1 LRNRDFAAIILLFS
15 IQEKHM
21 RIMIG
26 SPPTGEDFYP
36 RKPVIKQLIRALQA
50 EHVLFLAPRRTGKT
64 SVLLHLREV
73 APAKAIFID
82 LEGFDHPRFWVQ
94 SMISALRNINDEQ
107 WLQAVKKIPDFMA
120 RFRSDVLEIS
130 EKSWEENADNLLK
143 DLNNI
148 AIPIWFL
155 LDEFPIMIDKIASR
169 YGKDEAS
176 SVLHW
181 LRRVRQ
187 QNTNSAVRFLLT
199 GSIGLDSVM
208 HRHNIRGPANDLR
221 REVLSTLT
229 VDEALAL
236 MLKLAQDNDIA
247 LDEDSARVFIARL
260 GSAIWP
266 YFIQLYVAELQDYYL
281 RTDEPIDI
289 ENIYRAITLGKRN
302 QYSDNMWVR
311 LREIFNDVEAL
322 NARQIL
328 KLVANQETGI
338 PLENLRA
345 QLPQLEDDDFH
356 NVLDV
361 LQHDGYLIEQDN
373 GNICFFSHLLRDYW
387 RHKGRV

>member
-1 LRNRDFAAIILLFS
+1 
-15 IQEKHM
+15 M

-26 SPPTGEDFYP
+26 SPPTGGDFYP
-36 RKPVIKQLIRALQA
+36 RNSVIQQLIRALQA

-73 APAKAIFID
+73 APAQAIFID

-94 SMISALRNINDEQ
+94 SMISALRKVNDKQ
-107 WLQAVKKIPDFMA
+107 WLQAVRTIPDFMA
-120 RFRSDVLEIS
+120 RFRSDVLEVS
-130 EKSWEENADNLLK
+130 EKSWEENADDLLE
-143 DLNNI
+143 DLNKL
-148 AIPIWFL
+148 AVPIWFL

-169 YGKDEAS
+169 YGKEDAS

-181 LRRVRQ
+181 LRRARQ

-229 VDEALAL
+229 VDEALTL
-236 MLKLAQDNDIA
+236 MLKLAQDNNIA
-247 LDEDSARVFIARL
+247 LDEDSAHIFIARL
-260 GSAIWP
+260 GPAIWP

-328 KLVANQETGI
+328 KLVADQETGI
-338 PLENLRA
+338 PRENLRA

-373 GNICFFSHLLRDYW
+373 RYICFFSHLLRDYW